1 MINDLSLADFRPWL
15 LICLVLAVALRDL
28 REYRISNAW
37 VLFTLVSGVL
47 WNGLFYQLSGLGQSS
62 LGILVGFGLLLP
74 LYALGGVTAGDVK
87 WLAALGAWYGPKGT
101 VGLFMVSGV
110 ALGLF
115 SLGLVV
121 ASAIYPSRSEAQVSS
136 LDEAFESPERRK
148 RLIPYA
154 IPIAIGV
161 VLIESI
167 RIYASSR

>member
-1 MINDLSLADFRPWL
+1 MINNISIQEFRPWV
-15 LICLVLAVALRDL
+15 LICLVLLVAQRDL
-28 REYRISNAW
+28 REYRISNRW
-37 VLFTLVSGVL
+37 VLVTLAAGIL
-47 WNGLFYQLSGLGQSS
+47 WNGLFYQLDGLGQSG
-62 LGILVGFGLLLP
+62 LGALVGFGLLIP

-136 LDEAFESPERRK
+136 LDETFESPERRK

-167 RIYASSR
+167 RIYASRR